1 MKTERT
7 LATLQRIAAILDE
20 PPGAFLEPHNRATC
34 AATRAAL
41 QQTTDL
47 LEAFALITDP
57 ETRRECIAFVRAR
70 TCAAVA

>member
-1 MKTERT
+1 MTTERT
-7 LATLQRIAAILDE
+7 LATLKRIAAILDE
-20 PPGAFLEPHNRATC
+20 PPSAFLQPRNPAAC

-41 QQTTDL
+41 QQNADL
-47 LEAFALITDP
+47 LEAFSLITDP